1 MASAGE
7 EYGPAPGTGS
17 GLPYTSK
24 LFAARAALLVILLL
38 GWHWLSIRLGPF
50 VLPDLLEVAR
60 RLLEIC
66 ASGELLSMSAITLG
80 EVAGG
85 LILGGGLG
93 ILLPFLVS
101 RSPRLAR
108 TVEPFIKMTMGVP
121 KLALSPIIILWF
133 GIGLFS
139 KIVLIALMVFFMIF
153 VSTFAG
159 IRSADIKLMS
169 MCRILGANQTRL
181 TREILWYSALPFIM
195 AAIKTALPW
204 AINAAIVAEFL
215 AADAGLGYYIRHA
228 YDSADTVGA
237 FAGVVAVTIL
247 MVLID
252 FGFSAFQK
260 YMLRWR
266 QVDVHAV
273 H

>member
-1 MASAGE
+1 MASTGEDFGPLAGRRVIDL
-7 EYGPAPGTGS
+7 YKVKLYATRA
-17 GLPYTSK
+17 GLFVV
-24 LFAARAALLVILLL
+24 LLLV
-38 GWHWLSIRLGPF
+38 WHWLSVEAGPYVF
-50 VLPDLLEVAR
+50 PDLVDVCR
-60 RLLEIC
+60 RLIDITL
-66 ASGELLSMSAITLG
+66 SGELLSMTIVTLS
-80 EVAGG
+80 EVGGG
-85 LILGGGLG
+85 LIIGGGLG
-93 ILLPFLVS
+93 ILLPFLIS
-101 RSPRLAR
+101 RSPRLVR

-139 KIVLIALMVFFMIF
+139 KVVLIALMVFFMIF
-153 VSTFAG
+153 VSTLAG
-159 IRSADIKLMS
+159 IKSADIKLMS
-169 MCRILGANQTRL
+169 MCRILGANPSRL
-181 TREILWYSALPFIM
+181 IRDILWYSALPYIM

-237 FAGVVAVTIL
+237 FAGVVAVTVV
-247 MVLID
+247 MVVVD

-260 YMLRWR
+260 HMLRWR